1 MIRVMTDD
9 ARQSAPVDPT
19 RRLAP
24 VVRIAP
30 AKLNLTLSVVARR
43 NDGYHSLHSVF
54 ATLGL
59 ADRLSLALAGGDQ
72 DTLHVSGF
80 DPGETADNLVLRA
93 IALTRAAVGGGWP
106 GGSQPHAARPH
117 GSQPHGSQPHGL
129 APAPALAVRLDKRI
143 PVAAGLGGGSSDAA
157 AAIDGALEAW
167 GADLDPHARL
177 EVAAAVGSDV
187 PFFLFGGLALVEGRG
202 EMVAPLDGLH
212 GTPGVL
218 LVTPAVTVS
227 TRDVFA
233 AFDAIRT
240 HGDGAVRLTSVHL
253 AEELRAKLSTADLV
267 ARAGAMTVANDL
279 LPATALVVPS
289 LVPFRR
295 SLSRL
300 LARPVGLSGSGPTLW
315 ALYASEADAVE
326 AAEQVRTALGDG
338 RISAPG
344 ATDPFVGATHI
355 QTGHQQGS
363 QP

>member
-1 MIRVMTDD
+1 MTDD
-9 ARQSAPVDPT
+9 ARPSAPVDPM

-43 NDGYHSLHSVF
+43 DDGYHSLHSVF
-54 ATLGL
+54 ASLGL
-59 ADRLSLALAGGDQ
+59 ADRLSLAVASGHG

-80 DPGETADNLVLRA
+80 DPGEAADNLVLRA
-93 IALTRAAVGGGWP
+93 IAATRAAVARGGP
-106 GGSQPHAARPH
+106 GGSQPHGSGPAA
-117 GSQPHGSQPHGL
+117 
-129 APAPALAVRLDKRI
+129 ALAARLDKRI

-177 EVAAAVGSDV
+177 AVAAAVGSDV
-187 PFFLFGGLALVEGRG
+187 PFFLAGGLALVEGRG
-202 EMVAPLDGLH
+202 ETVARLDGLH

-218 LVTPAVTVS
+218 LVTPAVAVS

-240 HGDGAVRLTSVHL
+240 HGDGAVRLTSMHL

-279 LPATALVVPS
+279 LPATALVVPA

-300 LARPVGLSGSGPTLW
+300 LGRPVGLSGSGPTLW
-315 ALYASEADAVE
+315 TLYASEAEATE
-326 AAEQVRTALGDG
+326 AAAAVRTALEEG
-338 RISAPG
+338 RITAPG
-344 ATDPFVGATHI
+344 SSGPFVGATHI
-355 QTGHQQGS
+355 QTGHQHGS